1 MCLIILIFFRVKED
15 YYGQKLN
22 GPNLNKLL
30 KNTAELTAF
39 LPESLDKFGQT
50 LQKLDQMKKSCFSMD
65 LDCNWEEHHKLF
77 IEAFLDLGIPRFPKF
92 HITEIHV
99 PEIIKT
105 KGVGLKLFLF
115 FHLPTNNAEIGA
127 FLSPLSFGTTV
138 WRFR

>member
-1 MCLIILIFFRVKED
+1 MVCFFFVCLIILIFFRVKED
-15 YYGQKLN
+15 NYGQKLN

-65 LDCNWEEHHKLF
+65 LDCNWEEHHRLF

-105 KGVGLKLFLF
+105 KGVGL
-115 FHLPTNNAEIGA
+115 G
-127 FLSPLSFGTTV
+127 
-138 WRFR
+138 RFTEVR